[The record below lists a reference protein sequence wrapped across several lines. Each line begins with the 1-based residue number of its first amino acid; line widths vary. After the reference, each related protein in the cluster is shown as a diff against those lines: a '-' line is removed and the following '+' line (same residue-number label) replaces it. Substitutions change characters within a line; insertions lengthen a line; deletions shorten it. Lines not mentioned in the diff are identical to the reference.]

1 MLCVSSVFLQNH
13 VQETIKRVDDI
24 LDLKVKDEP
33 YYIALF
39 KCSKP
44 QSIFEYKTWTNYVS
58 VLIQWL

>member
-1 MLCVSSVFLQNH
+1 MLCVSSVFLQNR

-24 LDLKVKDEP
+24 LDLKVKDEL
-33 YYIALF
+33 YYSALL

>member
-1 MLCVSSVFLQNH
+1 MFFFCFQNR

-33 YYIALF
+33 YHSALL

-44 QSIFEYKTWTNYVS
+44 QSIFECKTWTNYVS